1 MSSNI
6 IFPAVFLKAG
16 NLPERLPLRSP
27 QVPAR
32 KTHKTRKNMGENK
45 QEGAASM
52 KDSLQFST

>member
-27 QVPAR
+27 QVPAKKPR
-32 KTHKTRKNMGENK
+32 KPEKIWVRTSKRVL
-45 QEGAASM
+45 
-52 KDSLQFST
+52 LQ